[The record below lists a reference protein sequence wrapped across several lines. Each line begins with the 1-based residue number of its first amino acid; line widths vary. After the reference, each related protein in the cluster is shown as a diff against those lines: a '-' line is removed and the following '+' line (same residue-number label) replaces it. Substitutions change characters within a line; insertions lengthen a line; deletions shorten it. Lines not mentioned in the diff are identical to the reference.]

1 MILLK
6 HRKIILNVFLYLF
19 LLSGSLITAQKAQ
32 RIAYIDM
39 EYILENV
46 PEYLEAQNTLD
57 SKVTKWRSTLDKL
70 SRFIEKSKTDL
81 ANEREILTNDLILE
95 KEDEITLKQEELRRL
110 ENLYFGPNGDM
121 FLLRKQ
127 LVKPIQDQVYNSL
140 EDIVLK
146 RKYDFVFD
154 KSSDLVM
161 LYSNKKYDIS
171 DLVLNEIVRERKI
184 KVNKEKK
191 AKKRAPKKLTDR
203 QQKVIKDREAA
214 VKKKEEERL
223 AKKKKEI
230 TIKII
235 IKINKMRKLKSLLL
249 VAFLTLGMSGVVNA
263 QKVGHVIYER
273 VIANMPETRA
283 LQAELAKI
291 TKTYKDDID
300 GMKKKLQDKVKKY
313 TAEQAQL
320 TEDTNKQRVEEVQA
334 DNSRI
339 QQAEQAAYQD
349 IQEKQNNKLV
359 PIVDKARKAI
369 NEVAKEK
376 QILYV
381 LDASAGRGL
390 LVSDGED
397 LYDAVKEK
405 LGLLEDVKQPTA
417 PAKN

>member
-1 MILLK
+1 MVLLK
-6 HRKIILNVFLYLF
+6 HRKIILNVLLYLF
-19 LLSGSLITAQKAQ
+19 LLSGTLITAQKAQ

-57 SKVTKWRSTLDKL
+57 SKVTKWRNTLDKL

-110 ENLYFGPNGDM
+110 ESLYFGPNGDM

-171 DLVLNEIVRERKI
+171 DLVLNQIVRERKI

-203 QQKVIKDREAA
+203 QQKVIKDREAV

-223 AKKKKEI
+223 AKKKKIEEARKKRI
-230 TIKII
+230 ADIEEKRRVLKEKKDAIK
-235 IKINKMRKLKSLLL
+235 K
-249 VAFLTLGMSGVVNA
+249 
-263 QKVGHVIYER
+263 QK
-273 VIANMPETRA
+273 
-283 LQAELAKI
+283 
-291 TKTYKDDID
+291 
-300 GMKKKLQDKVKKY
+300 
-313 TAEQAQL
+313 
-320 TEDTNKQRVEEVQA
+320 
-334 DNSRI
+334 
-339 QQAEQAAYQD
+339 
-349 IQEKQNNKLV
+349 EKGNNDQNN
-359 PIVDKARKAI
+359 
-369 NEVAKEK
+369 N
-376 QILYV
+376 
-381 LDASAGRGL
+381 
-390 LVSDGED
+390 
-397 LYDAVKEK
+397 
-405 LGLLEDVKQPTA
+405 
-417 PAKN
+417 

>member
-1 MILLK
+1 MVLLK

-19 LLSGSLITAQKAQ
+19 LLSGSLVTAQKAQ

-110 ENLYFGPNGDM
+110 ESLYFGPNGDM

-171 DLVLNEIVRERKI
+171 DLVLNQIVRERKI

-203 QQKVIKDREAA
+203 QRKVIKDREAA

-223 AKKKKEI
+223 AKKKKIEEARKKRI
-230 TIKII
+230 ADIEEKRRVLKEKKDAIK
-235 IKINKMRKLKSLLL
+235 K
-249 VAFLTLGMSGVVNA
+249 
-263 QKVGHVIYER
+263 QK
-273 VIANMPETRA
+273 
-283 LQAELAKI
+283 
-291 TKTYKDDID
+291 
-300 GMKKKLQDKVKKY
+300 
-313 TAEQAQL
+313 
-320 TEDTNKQRVEEVQA
+320 
-334 DNSRI
+334 
-339 QQAEQAAYQD
+339 
-349 IQEKQNNKLV
+349 EKGNNDQNN
-359 PIVDKARKAI
+359 
-369 NEVAKEK
+369 N
-376 QILYV
+376 
-381 LDASAGRGL
+381 
-390 LVSDGED
+390 
-397 LYDAVKEK
+397 
-405 LGLLEDVKQPTA
+405 
-417 PAKN
+417 

>member
-1 MILLK
+1 MVLLK
-6 HRKIILNVFLYLF
+6 HRKITLNVFLYLF
-19 LLSGSLITAQKAQ
+19 LLSGSLVTAQKAQ

-110 ENLYFGPNGDM
+110 ESLYFGPNGDM

-171 DLVLNEIVRERKI
+171 DLVLNQIVRERKI

-223 AKKKKEI
+223 AKKKKIEEARKKRI
-230 TIKII
+230 EDIEEKRRVLKEKKDAIK
-235 IKINKMRKLKSLLL
+235 K
-249 VAFLTLGMSGVVNA
+249 
-263 QKVGHVIYER
+263 QK
-273 VIANMPETRA
+273 
-283 LQAELAKI
+283 
-291 TKTYKDDID
+291 
-300 GMKKKLQDKVKKY
+300 
-313 TAEQAQL
+313 
-320 TEDTNKQRVEEVQA
+320 
-334 DNSRI
+334 
-339 QQAEQAAYQD
+339 
-349 IQEKQNNKLV
+349 EKGNNDQNN
-359 PIVDKARKAI
+359 
-369 NEVAKEK
+369 N
-376 QILYV
+376 
-381 LDASAGRGL
+381 
-390 LVSDGED
+390 
-397 LYDAVKEK
+397 
-405 LGLLEDVKQPTA
+405 
-417 PAKN
+417 